1 VSEVARLQRDGSA
14 VAMVGDGINDAA
26 ALAQADVGIAVGA
39 GSHMAVEAADM
50 VLMRNNLFDVIVAL
64 DLARCVFA
72 RVKWNFLWAFAY
84 NVVAIPFA
92 AGLWFPITHM
102 LVSPQYAGLA
112 MALSSTSVVLS
123 SLALR
128 LYRRPEPHDSEAQNF
143 SEGFERKQQ
152 FGIFAFV
159 RSVFGT
165 MRDWMAGRW
174 AKDAYGS
181 YSRVPAEDGNLELL

>member
-26 ALAQADVGIAVGA
+26 ALAQADVGIAIGA

-102 LVSPQYAGLA
+102 LVFSTVCWTCNGVVLNFSCAVLAGPST
-112 MALSSTSVVLS
+112 LSSTGAARFGS
-123 SLALR
+123 SKFL
-128 LYRRPEPHDSEAQNF
+128 
-143 SEGFERKQQ
+143 
-152 FGIFAFV
+152 
-159 RSVFGT
+159 
-165 MRDWMAGRW
+165 
-174 AKDAYGS
+174 
-181 YSRVPAEDGNLELL
+181 